1 MLGTFISSREKAMK
15 PQGTETRTKEDFKAK
30 RIRQL
35 LLAVPLVAAV
45 VFLIWSE
52 DRPGT
57 AILGIPSA
65 HLTYAT
71 IAYLIFYAVFSI
83 VNWRCPSCRS
93 YLGKGINPRF
103 CSKCGAQL
111 Q

>member
-1 MLGTFISSREKAMK
+1 MK
-15 PQGTETRTKEDFKAK
+15 PQGTETRIKEEFKTK

-45 VFLIWSE
+45 VLIIWAGDS
-52 DRPGT
+52 PGT
-57 AILGIPSA
+57 EIFGIPSA
-65 HLTYAT
+65 YLTYAT

-83 VNWRCPSCRS
+83 VNWRCPSCRR